1 MLHETE
7 LLPTV
12 EFWTSGVTSDA
23 EFVSAIQFL
32 INERVIIVP
41 PTASESD
48 GATEVLQ
55 WIKTTARFWVDG
67 LATDREFVDAIQFLI
82 RTGIIVA

>member
-1 MLHETE
+1 M
-7 LLPTV
+7 
-12 EFWTSGVTSDA
+12 TSDT

-32 INERVIIVP
+32 INERVIMVH

-55 WIKTTARFWVDG
+55 WVKTTARFG
-67 LATDREFVDAIQFLI
+67 
-82 RTGIIVA
+82 RTA